1 MLNSYLNH
9 HLLSLQAQGRSSA
22 EAQAIVE
29 ARQLYTQAVERRW
42 RAQIWAWLTGRSRRL
57 LDLAAVEA
65 NGRVVS
71 RHYPELKTVPVGQ
84 IRGSASKGR
93 GQDFDLDFYP
103 SQAHDEDRWISV
115 AAAWLYGQA
124 LPPIELIQV
133 GETYYVQDGHH
144 RVSIARVLGQR
155 DIDAVVTVWQ
165 VAEAPEAATYAQP
178 GECLAPA

>member
-1 MLNSYLNH
+1 MLNLYLNH
-9 HLLSLQAQGRSSA
+9 YLTSNPQGRNSA
-22 EAQAIVE
+22 ESHAIEE
-29 ARQLYTQAVERRW
+29 ARQLYSQAVGRRW

-65 NGRVVS
+65 NGQVVS
-71 RHYPELKTVPVGQ
+71 RHYPELKTVPVGH

-103 SQAHDEDRWISV
+103 SQAHDEDRWKSV

-124 LPPIELIQV
+124 LPPIEVIQV

-144 RVSIARVLGQR
+144 RVSIARALGQQ
-155 DIDAVVTVWQ
+155 DIDAIVTVWQ
-165 VAEAPEAATYAQP
+165 VAEAPSAAAYAQP
-178 GECLAPA
+178 GDCLAPA